1 MEYREP
7 QVITREEAA
16 EAFKSTDV
24 ERITDALIGLTYHDP
39 DGRWVQ
45 DRCLELLDYPDNDV
59 GGLAATCLGHLAR
72 IHRDL
77 DRDRGL
83 SALEE
88 LRDDAEIGGR
98 VRDALSDIAIY
109 LGER

>member
-7 QVITREEAA
+7 QAITREEAA
-16 EAFKSTDV
+16 KAFASTDV

-45 DRCLELLDYPDNDV
+45 DQCLALLDNPDNDV
-59 GGLAATCLGHLAR
+59 RGLAATCLGHLAR

-77 DRDRGL
+77 DRDRVL
-83 SALEE
+83 SALEQ
-88 LRDDAEIGGR
+88 LQADAAIGGR
-98 VRDALSDIAIY
+98 VQDALDDIAIY
-109 LGER
+109 LGEQ